1 MAECEPVK
9 VAPYPV
15 DGDVPAVDAILLL
28 TVNRVVLHLRV
39 DPHNHRPYGVV
50 ILKHRKIN
58 VHAL

>member
-28 TVNRVVLHLRV
+28 TVDRVVLHLRV
-39 DPHNHRPYGVV
+39 NPNDHRPDGVV
-50 ILKHRKIN
+50 VLTYI
-58 VHAL
+58 